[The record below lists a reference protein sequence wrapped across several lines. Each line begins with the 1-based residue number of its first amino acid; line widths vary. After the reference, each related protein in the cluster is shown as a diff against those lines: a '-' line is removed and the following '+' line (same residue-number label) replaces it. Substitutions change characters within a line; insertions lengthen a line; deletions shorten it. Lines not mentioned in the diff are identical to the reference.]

1 MFTHS
6 FISGTG
12 DIKVVIKDNFD
23 IKGLV
28 TTCGSKALSD
38 MNAAKKNSEVV
49 ERIVASNQCSL
60 VGRVTMHELAFGMTG
75 INHWAGTPVNV
86 RYPNLMPGGSSSG
99 SAVAVASGIADFALG
114 TDTGGSIR
122 LPAACC
128 GVYGFKPTFG
138 RVSRK
143 GVLPENSSLDCVSV
157 LSSQVTCLTKGL
169 SIIDPTFDW
178 SIPDFELKQLRFA
191 FPVIQLHPLINSKFT
206 ELLSQLFDESKAVEI
221 KSLSDANEAARILM
235 GTEMFTE
242 FKHLLPYKKLGAD
255 VQKRLE
261 EVKPLTNKKLHEIAS
276 IKNNINNE
284 LNKVFLSSDLLIT
297 PTLPSSPL
305 TLSEVKDGKD
315 VLSLSALVRPF
326 NLSGNPSIAIPA
338 GTLEGA
344 PFSLQIIGP
353 HGSDELVCSAAY
365 LIKRKLVKFGEF

>member
-143 GVLPENSSLDCVSV
+143 GVLPENSSLDCVGV

-305 TLSEVKDGKD
+305 T
-315 VLSLSALVRPF
+315 
-326 NLSGNPSIAIPA
+326 
-338 GTLEGA
+338 
-344 PFSLQIIGP
+344 
-353 HGSDELVCSAAY
+353 
-365 LIKRKLVKFGEF
+365 